1 MQRRQLLRG
10 AAGAALVPAAW
21 PLRAQPQGQGPV
33 RIIIGF
39 AAGGGVDALARL
51 VAERLKDT
59 LGRQVIVENKTG
71 ASGRL
76 AVEAVKAAVPDGDTL
91 LIAPQGP
98 MTLFPYVYKGLRFD
112 PNKDFTPLSRLVVTD
127 FCLAVGPEASV
138 SDVAG
143 FKRWAKAAAGKATY
157 GTPGAGTIPHFLGV
171 QIAHGLDIEMTH
183 VPYRGGAP
191 AVLDLAAGT
200 VSAAVVPISDPLEL
214 HKAGKVK
221 ILATTGAAR
230 SKLVSGIPTFKESGV
245 DLDVAAWYGLYGP
258 AGMAPEVARKLQS
271 AAAAS
276 LREPALQERL
286 ARIGLV
292 AAPSTSADLLAQ
304 QRAELAM
311 WAPVVKASGFT
322 PED

>member
-1 MQRRQLLRG
+1 
-10 AAGAALVPAAW
+10 
-21 PLRAQPQGQGPV
+21 
-33 RIIIGF
+33 
-39 AAGGGVDALARL
+39 
-51 VAERLKDT
+51 
-59 LGRQVIVENKTG
+59 
-71 ASGRL
+71 
-76 AVEAVKAAVPDGDTL
+76 
-91 LIAPQGP
+91 
-98 MTLFPYVYKGLRFD
+98 MTLFPYVYRNLRFD
-112 PNKDFTPLSRLVVTD
+112 PSKDFTPLSRLVITD
-127 FCLAVGPEASV
+127 FCLAVGPGAPV

-143 FKRWAKAAAGKATY
+143 FKRWALAAAGKASY

-171 QIAHGLDIEMTH
+171 QIAHGLGISMTH

-245 DLDVAAWYGLYGP
+245 DLDVTAWYALYGP
-258 AGMAPEVARKLQS
+258 AGMAPDLARKLQA

-276 LREPALQERL
+276 LGEPALQERL

-292 AAPSTSADLLAQ
+292 ASPGTPAELLAQ

-311 WAPVVKASGFT
+311 WGPIVKASGFT

>member
-10 AAGAALVPAAW
+10 AASAVLAPACW
-21 PLRAQPQGQGPV
+21 PVLAQAPTAGPV

-39 AAGGGVDALARL
+39 AAGGGVDALARM
-51 VAERLKDT
+51 VAERLKDA

-71 ASGRL
+71 AAGRL
-76 AVEAVKAAVPDGDTL
+76 AVEMVKAAAPDGDTL

-98 MTLFPYVYKGLRFD
+98 MTLFPYVYRNLRFD

-127 FCLAVGPEASV
+127 FCLAVGPEAPV
-138 SDVAG
+138 ADVAG
-143 FKRWAKAAAGKATY
+143 FKRWALAAGGKASY

-171 QIAHGLDIEMTH
+171 QIAQGLGIAMTH

-200 VSAAVVPISDPLEL
+200 ISAAVVPISDPLEL
-214 HKAGKVK
+214 HKAGKLK

-230 SKLVSGIPTFKESGV
+230 STLVSGIPTMKESGV
-245 DLDVAAWYGLYGP
+245 DLDVSAWYAVYGP
-258 AGMAPEVARKLQS
+258 AGMAPDVARKLQ
-271 AAAAS
+271 AAVAAS
-276 LREPALQERL
+276 LKEPALQERL

-292 AAPSTSADLLAQ
+292 AAPSTAAQLQAQ

-311 WAPVVKASGFT
+311 WAPVVKASGFS

>member
-10 AAGAALVPAAW
+10 AAGAALVPAAG
-21 PLRAQPQGQGPV
+21 PLRAQPQPQGPV

-76 AVEAVKAAVPDGDTL
+76 AVEAVKAAAPDGETL

-127 FCLAVGPEASV
+127 FCLAVGPEAPV
-138 SDVAG
+138 TDVAG

-157 GTPGAGTIPHFLGV
+157 GTPGAGTIPHFLGAR
-171 QIAHGLDIEMTH
+171 IAHGLDIEMIH

-191 AVLDLAAGT
+191 AVMDLAAGT
-200 VSAAVVPISDPLEL
+200 VSAAVVPISDPFEL

-221 ILATTGAAR
+221 ILATTGAER
-230 SKLVSGIPTFKESGV
+230 SRLVSGIPTLKESGV
-245 DLDVAAWYGLYGP
+245 DLDVTAWYGLYGP
-258 AGMAPEVARKLQS
+258 AGMPPELARKLQA

-286 ARIGLV
+286 AKIGLV
-292 AAPSTSADLLAQ
+292 ASPTTSAELLAQ

-311 WAPVVKASGFT
+311 WGPIVKASGFT

>member
-33 RIIIGF
+33 RIVIGF

-127 FCLAVGPEASV
+127 FCLAVGPEAPV

-245 DLDVAAWYGLYGP
+245 DLDVTAWYGLYGP
-258 AGMAPEVARKLQS
+258 AGMAPEVARKLQA

-292 AAPSTSADLLAQ
+292 AAPSTSAELLAQ